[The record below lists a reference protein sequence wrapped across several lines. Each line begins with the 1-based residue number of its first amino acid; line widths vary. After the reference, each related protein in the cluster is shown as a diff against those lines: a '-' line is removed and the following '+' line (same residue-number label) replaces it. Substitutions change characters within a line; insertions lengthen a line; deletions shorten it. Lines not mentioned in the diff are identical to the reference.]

1 MKKENKPILIGCLVF
16 PIVLIIVFAVSFGI
30 AYEKLDLKV
39 KMPSNAWLVLDL
51 SGGVP
56 DYTEFSAPSFMDLTS
71 NSSREL
77 VDKITAAARDKR
89 IRGILIKPSA
99 VQINMPNLSEVG
111 KALDDFKKSKKPVLA
126 YGEALGQGDYLLAA
140 YADSIWMNASASGG
154 IMLDGVSANILFYT
168 QALQKLGIK
177 MHVMQ
182 EGDFKGAAD
191 PFTRTDLSPGTKENI
206 EKVLKSRYD
215 MIIDLIAS
223 RRKLTHEQVKN
234 IYEEREELFITGNK
248 AVSYGLVDKLGS
260 LGAFKQH
267 YNITEDNTLSIKDYK
282 PSIKLRKAQNV
293 AVINLMGDINGAGEY
308 TQNSISL
315 AKLERSL
322 KDLEADKSIKAVVLR
337 VNSPGGSALESELI
351 YQRLMELKKKYPL
364 VVWMGG
370 SAASGGY
377 YISCAADYIMAD
389 PACITG
395 SIGVIMAVPET
406 KGLGDKLGLGSQ
418 VLRYGKYAGAIELFN
433 TYQPAVLDALKQ
445 SSSAV
450 YTEFKQRVS
459 DSRKIP
465 MEEIPALAEGR
476 VFSAE
481 DALKFKLIDAIGA
494 QDDAIKKAAALAKV
508 KDYGVVHYPDK
519 VSFMELIKEHGFT
532 GTVSRMLAR
541 KTSPEE
547 VLNEHLEEH
556 FDPNELL
563 YRCPWN
569 LP

>member
-1 MKKENKPILIGCLVF
+1 MKNNKRTILIGCLVF
-16 PIVLIIVFAVSFGI
+16 PIVLIIVFLVSFSLS
-30 AYEKLDLKV
+30 YK
-39 KMPSNAWLVLDL
+39 KMNISKPVPSNAWLMLDL

-56 DYTEFSAPSFMDLTS
+56 DYSELNAPTFMDLTS

-77 VDKITAAARDKR
+77 ADKITAAAHDKR
-89 IRGILIKPSA
+89 IKGIFIKPTA

-111 KALDDFKKSKKPVLA
+111 RALDSFKQAKKPVLA
-126 YGEALGQGDYLLAA
+126 YGEMMGQGDYLLAT
-140 YADSIWMNASASGG
+140 YADSIWINPTASGG
-154 IMLDGVSANILFYT
+154 IMLDGVSANILFYKE
-168 QALQKLGIK
+168 ALQKLGIK

-182 EGDFKGAAD
+182 EGDFKGAGE
-191 PFTRTDLSPGTKENI
+191 PFTRTDLSPGTRENL

-215 MIIDLIAS
+215 MILDMIAA
-223 RRKLTHEQVKN
+223 RRKITPEQVQH
-234 IYEEREELFITGNK
+234 IYEEREELFITGDR
-248 AVSYGLVDKLGS
+248 AVGYGLVDKLS
-260 LGAFKQH
+260 SFDAFKQH
-267 YNITEDNTLSIKDYK
+267 FGITEDNALRIKDYK
-282 PSIKLRKAQNV
+282 PALKLRKSQNV
-293 AVINLMGDINGAGEY
+293 AVINLIGDIKDSGEY

-315 AKLERSL
+315 TKLERSL
-322 KDLEADKSIKAVVLR
+322 KDLEDDKSIKAVVLR
-337 VNSPGGSALESELI
+337 VNSPGGSALESEFI

-370 SAASGGY
+370 TAASGGY

-406 KGLGDKLGLGSQ
+406 KELGDKLGLRSQ
-418 VLRYGKYAGAIELFN
+418 TLRYGKFAGAIELFN
-433 TYQPAVLDALKQ
+433 TYEPTVLDALKQ

-481 DALKFKLIDAIGA
+481 DALKLKLIDAIGN
-494 QDDAIKKAAALAKV
+494 QDDAIKKAAALAKITE
-508 KDYGVVHYPDK
+508 YGVVHYPQK
-519 VSFMELIKEHGFT
+519 VSFFELLKEHGFFST
-532 GTVSRMLAR
+532 LTKLTAR
-541 KTSPEE
+541 NNSPEE
-547 VLNEHLEEH
+547 MLHERLEEH
-556 FDPNELL
+556 FSPDEWL

-569 LP
+569 LH

>member
-1 MKKENKPILIGCLVF
+1 MKNSNKPILIGCLVF
-16 PIVLIIVFAVSFGI
+16 PIVLIIVFALSFSLAYKKLGVS
-30 AYEKLDLKV
+30 V
-39 KMPSNAWLVLDL
+39 SVPPNAWLVLDL
-51 SGGVP
+51 SGSVA
-56 DYTEFSAPSFMDLTS
+56 DYSELSAPSFIDQTS

-89 IRGILIKPSA
+89 IQGILIRPTA
-99 VQINMPNLSEVG
+99 VQINMPNLSEIG
-111 KALDDFKKSKKPVLA
+111 KALDEFKKSKKPVLA

-140 YADSIWMNASASGG
+140 YADSIWINASASGG
-154 IMLDGVSANILFYT
+154 IMLDGVSANILFYKE
-168 QALQKLGIK
+168 ALQKLGIK

-182 EGDFKGAAD
+182 EGDFKGAGE
-191 PFTRTDLSPGTKENI
+191 PFTRTDLSPGTKENL

-215 MIIDLIAS
+215 MILAQIAS
-223 RRKLTHEQVKN
+223 RRKLKPEQVMK
-234 IYEEREELFITGNK
+234 IYEEREELFITGDK
-248 AVSYGLVDKLGS
+248 AVSFGLVDKLGS
-260 LGAFKQH
+260 LGAFKEH
-267 YNITEDNTLSIKDYK
+267 YNITEDNALRIKDYK
-282 PSIKLRKAQNV
+282 PSIRKAKAENI
-293 AVINLMGDINGAGEY
+293 AVINLIGDIKASGEY

-315 AKLERSL
+315 SKLERSL

-370 SAASGGY
+370 TAASGGY

-389 PACITG
+389 PACVTG

-406 KGLGDKLGLGSQ
+406 KELGDKLGLRNQ
-418 VLRYGKYAGAIELFN
+418 TLRYGKYAGAIELFD
-433 TYQPAVLDALKQ
+433 TYQPTVLDALKQ

-465 MEEIPALAEGR
+465 MDEIPALAEGR

-481 DALKFKLIDAIGA
+481 DALKLKLIDAIGN
-494 QDDAIKKAAALAKV
+494 QDDAIKKAATLAKI
-508 KDYGVVHYPDK
+508 KDYGVVHYPYK
-519 VSFMELIKEHGFT
+519 VSFVEMLKEHGFVNT
-532 GTVSRMLAR
+532 ISKMVLRNAT
-541 KTSPEE
+541 PEE
-547 VLNEHLEEH
+547 MISEHLEEH
-556 FDPNELL
+556 FDPNEWL